1 MLDIHVKY
9 LYSIDCVNE
18 IHIITE
24 RGGEHMTDFNMLED
38 IMKRSGATVE
48 AVAKA
53 ANISRETYYNR
64 KKGIGEFTASE
75 IVAIVNVLR
84 LTAEERDVIFL
95 TEKVN

>member
-1 MLDIHVKY
+1 
-9 LYSIDCVNE
+9 
-18 IHIITE
+18 
-24 RGGEHMTDFNMLED
+24 MTDFNMLED

-84 LTAEERDVIFL
+84 LTAEERDIIFL

>member
-1 MLDIHVKY
+1 
-9 LYSIDCVNE
+9 
-18 IHIITE
+18 
-24 RGGEHMTDFNMLED
+24 MTDFNMLED

-64 KKGIGEFTASE
+64 KKGM
-75 IVAIVNVLR
+75 LR

>member
-1 MLDIHVKY
+1 
-9 LYSIDCVNE
+9 
-18 IHIITE
+18 
-24 RGGEHMTDFNMLED
+24 MTDFNMLED

-75 IVAIVNVLR
+75 IVAIANVLR
-84 LTAEERDVIFL
+84 LTAEERDGIFL